1 MKTKSLIA
9 ALFLAASSAFAQVP
23 SYLPTNGLVGWWPF
37 NGNANDGTGNNNN
50 GTINGAT
57 LTTDRFGIPN
67 CAYDFNGLTNF
78 IQVSTTNFPNKN
90 RTISA
95 WIYFNGAK
103 NNGTPPYDWQTIL
116 DYGSITKGL
125 LIGANLYKG
134 KLMYNYGTNN
144 QPMSNDSVHIHQW
157 SHVVMTLDSTGTC
170 SFYINNIYKNG
181 GTITNFAN
189 TILNGVGTI
198 GKSTNNAWYFYGK
211 LDDIRIYNRVLSVNE
226 ISELYNESLCY
237 QSITVTDTLIINANL
252 TGYNPIIYN
261 NTIKIYPNPTKDHIY
276 IKSENNSNGYQIKI
290 INTLSQI
297 VYQTTISQN
306 QYYVD
311 LNTWSGNG
319 TYFVQLFDTNGNLLE
334 VRKIVIQ

>member
-1 MKTKSLIA
+1 M
-9 ALFLAASSAFAQVP
+9 ALAQ
-23 SYLPTNGLVGWWPF
+23 LE
-37 NGNANDGTGNNNN
+37 
-50 GTINGAT
+50 
-57 LTTDRFGIPN
+57 
-67 CAYDFNGLTNF
+67 
-78 IQVSTTNFPNKN
+78 
-90 RTISA
+90 
-95 WIYFNGAK
+95 
-103 NNGTPPYDWQTIL
+103 
-116 DYGSITKGL
+116 
-125 LIGANLYKG
+125 
-134 KLMYNYGTNN
+134 
-144 QPMSNDSVHIHQW
+144 
-157 SHVVMTLDSTGTC
+157 
-170 SFYINNIYKNG
+170 
-181 GTITNFAN
+181 
-189 TILNGVGTI
+189 
-198 GKSTNNAWYFYGK
+198 KSTNNAWYFYGK